1 MSKTKAPQS
10 YTNSLLPKEQ
20 SALCAVSAMMIE
32 PKDEA
37 MSELHLK
44 DFRERANV
52 LPIFSD
58 GMLIAMGKKWIVDNG
73 YTDRI
78 PDVYVICKG

>member
-1 MSKTKAPQS
+1 
-10 YTNSLLPKEQ
+10 
-20 SALCAVSAMMIE
+20 MMIE

-44 DFRERANV
+44 DFRESANV

-58 GMLIAMGKKWIVDNG
+58 GMLIAMGKK
-73 YTDRI
+73 
-78 PDVYVICKG
+78 